1 MRICP
6 SDVAEAELEAARR
19 IRATPLFT
27 IEPGYPVG
35 LAHLAVPPP
44 MIYVQGRLDL
54 LARPIVAIVGSR
66 NGSAAG
72 LKLTRMFARA
82 LGEAGY
88 VVVSGLARGIDG
100 AAHESSIDTGTVAVL
115 AGGIDFLYPPEH
127 VALQERIG
135 REGCLVTEQAPGFQP
150 RGQDFPRRNRI
161 ISGMSL
167 AVLVVEAAI
176 RSGSLIT
183 ARMANEQGR
192 VVLAVPGHPL
202 DPRAEGTNG
211 LLKQGATLITSP
223 ADLLETL
230 APLTASA
237 PPEGWS
243 DAGSTF
249 HVAADAPEVDP
260 PSTGD
265 LSTPEEATSRVLASL
280 GPAPVAI
287 DEITRA
293 TGLPMRAVRA
303 ALLELALE
311 GRIEQHGAQ
320 LVSLR

>member
-1 MRICP
+1 
-6 SDVAEAELEAARR
+6 
-19 IRATPLFT
+19 
-27 IEPGYPVG
+27 
-35 LAHLAVPPP
+35 
-44 MIYVQGRLDL
+44 
-54 LARPIVAIVGSR
+54 
-66 NGSAAG
+66 
-72 LKLTRMFARA
+72 
-82 LGEAGY
+82 
-88 VVVSGLARGIDG
+88 
-100 AAHESSIDTGTVAVL
+100 
-115 AGGIDFLYPPEH
+115 
-127 VALQERIG
+127 
-135 REGCLVTEQAPGFQP
+135 
-150 RGQDFPRRNRI
+150 
-161 ISGMSL
+161 MSL